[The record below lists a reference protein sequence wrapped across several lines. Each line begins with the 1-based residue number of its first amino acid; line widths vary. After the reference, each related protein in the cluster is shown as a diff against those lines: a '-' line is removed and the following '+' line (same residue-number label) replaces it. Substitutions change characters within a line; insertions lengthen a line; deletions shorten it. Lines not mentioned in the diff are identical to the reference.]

1 MSQFQYPP
9 VDAVEVHRAVEILRA
24 GGLVAIPT
32 ETVYEHAA
40 AADNEKAVMATF
52 AVKGRPTNHPLIV
65 HVASADALSAWARV
79 VPPEARLLAEKFWPG
94 PLTMVL
100 PKS

>member
-32 ETVYEHAA
+32 ETVYGLAA
-40 AADNEKAVMATF
+40 DADNEKAVMATF

-65 HVASADALSAWARV
+65 HVAR
-79 VPPEARLLAEKFWPG
+79 PTPC
-94 PLTMVL
+94 PLGRASCRPKRDFS
-100 PKS
+100 PKSSGRGP